1 MRLMRGRD
9 LICRRGV
16 AVVGVFTGY
25 VLGINALRIIL
36 GESLNSRIAVHSDLP
51 REHEKLWKK

>member
-9 LICRRGV
+9 LICRRRV

-36 GESLNSRIAVHSDLP
+36 GESLNFENCCTFRSTT
-51 REHEKLWKK
+51 